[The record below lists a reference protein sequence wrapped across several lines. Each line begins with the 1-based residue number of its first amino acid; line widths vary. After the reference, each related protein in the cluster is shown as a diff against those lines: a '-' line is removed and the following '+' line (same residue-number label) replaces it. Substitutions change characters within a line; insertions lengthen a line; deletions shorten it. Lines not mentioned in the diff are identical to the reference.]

1 MHCFSFTISFAPL
14 TSKTLAIHL
23 AKRNTLITCTL
34 WEKVA
39 GFYII
44 YYFPLLLSITLFQ
57 VNGAPLHLQIGTCTT
72 KVCTGNKTMKYI
84 HNKSHNDDGQCWWWL
99 KFSYGFNRCPSKSLR
114 AIGGFELCW
123 LKIYCRPTGVNHWD
137 NYELI
142 LFTLCSCTVCHCSL
156 PDILLGVGSVSHDYE
171 KLPGEMISIQCRLI
185 LYTSKGKLQVSVA
198 NQQDVVQWSCHRQII
213 CTRMSGDDDYIMCS
227 VHDNT
232 VKFSHKLGPYPN
244 DF

>member
-1 MHCFSFTISFAPL
+1 M
-14 TSKTLAIHL
+14 
-23 AKRNTLITCTL
+23 
-34 WEKVA
+34 A

-156 PDILLGVGSVSHDYE
+156 PDILLGVGCFSWIWKTSRRDDFNPVQANPVHFKREITSFCG
-171 KLPGEMISIQCRLI
+171 KPTGCRP
-185 LYTSKGKLQVSVA
+185 
-198 NQQDVVQWSCHRQII
+198 VVLSSSDHMYQNEWRWWLH
-213 CTRMSGDDDYIMCS
+213 Y
-227 VHDNT
+227 V
-232 VKFSHKLGPYPN
+232 FSTW
-244 DF
+244 